1 MLSERRRRKLHD
13 QRDNLQ
19 REFKSLLSER
29 MRLLTLVDF
38 SRSECQRAGARL
50 DLYCVTQQTADYV
63 RKFDRIDRE
72 SPPPRDL
79 RERRDDVHDDD
90 EAAA

>member
-1 MLSERRRRKLHD
+1 MLSESRRRKLHD

-19 REFKSLLSER
+19 REFKSLLADR

-50 DLYCVTQQTADYV
+50 DLYCVTQQTADYI

-72 SPPPRDL
+72 SPQPREF
-79 RERRDDVHDDD
+79 RERRDDDVD
-90 EAAA
+90 EAAFA